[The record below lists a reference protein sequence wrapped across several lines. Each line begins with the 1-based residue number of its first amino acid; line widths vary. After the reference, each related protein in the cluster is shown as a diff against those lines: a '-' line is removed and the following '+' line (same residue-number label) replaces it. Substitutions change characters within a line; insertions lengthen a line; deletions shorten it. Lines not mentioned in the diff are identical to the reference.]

1 MNQIIADAVRNMRT
15 ISFWYNGER
24 RTVEPHCYG
33 VDGKGHDALRAYQLG
48 GKGWRLFHVDEMSGL
63 ATGDQTFRERPDYS
77 RNDRAMDQIY
87 AQV

>member
-1 MNQIIADAVRNMRT
+1 MNLVIASAIRSMHT
-15 ISFWYNGER
+15 ISFWYDGER

-48 GKGWRLFHVDEMSGL
+48 GKGWRLFHVAEMSGL
-63 ATGDQTFRERPDYS
+63 SAGDQAFQTRPDYK
-77 RNDRAMDQIY
+77 RNDKAMDRIY